1 MPYDLIYFVCCI
13 MSFLAGVFINVY
25 IFNLYLNEK
34 RKNKTHNCA
43 CYKFDRRLLEKYGCQ
58 FRGKKE

>member
-1 MPYDLIYFVCCI
+1 